1 MDARGNSPEEALDK
15 LFELALR
22 LTEVMQ
28 HGLGE
33 RGLSASGAEV
43 LLTLDQ
49 GGPMVQRQLSESL
62 RCTPRYVTA
71 LIDRLEADGMVKRSR
86 HPTDRRAT
94 LVSLTRRGSAAAARL
109 VGERQQAA
117 RWLLG
122 DVPADELATFVGIAN
137 QVLERI
143 GAAVPGAA
151 SPEAERSEGDA
162 DGLTPP
168 PSGRARRSRAPR
180 AGGGSKSHGK
190 RKEEG

>member
-1 MDARGNSPEEALDK
+1 MAARGNSPEEALDK
-15 LFELALR
+15 VFELALR
-22 LTEVMQ
+22 LSEVMQ
-28 HGLGE
+28 RGLGE
-33 RGLSASGAEV
+33 RGLSASSAEV

-49 GGPMVQRQLSESL
+49 GGPMVQRQISESL

-71 LIDRLEADGMVKRSR
+71 LIDGLEADGLVKRSR

-109 VGERQQAA
+109 VAERQQAA

-122 DVPADELATFVGIAN
+122 DVPADGLATFVAIAN

-143 GAAVPGAA
+143 GAAVPAAA
-151 SPEAERSEGDA
+151 SPEAARLEGDA
-162 DGLTPP
+162 DGLKPP